1 MTIEE
6 LRLNNWMDDSGNYWN
21 PPGSDQFVIYDKS
34 DVRSGKY
41 KVLIP
46 NWFVNSDKD
55 IWITKNVNLFLESKG
70 RSSLEWYCRFIL
82 NLPEVPKCS
91 NINCN
96 NRVILAEGK
105 LSHGIYSHCS
115 KSCGQSTS
123 NRVRWKNSDDY
134 FNSQTYKKIKSEEMT
149 NNLKVWNKDPK
160 FQADCKRG
168 KILKKT
174 WHNYEFYLAIDSANN
189 LKFGV
194 MAEGTVDWRLYV
206 QEFYNENPYK
216 TIHTLF
222 KSDNETMAN
231 IEYEI
236 KEEFGFREYL
246 SWSEFPKLK
255 AAIKFF
261 TNRCKDRIYR

>member
-6 LRLNNWMDDSGNYWN
+6 LKLNNWMDDSGNYWN
-21 PPGSDQFVIYDKS
+21 PPGSDQFVIYNKS

-41 KVLIP
+41 KILIP
-46 NWFVNSDKD
+46 NWFIGSDKD

-91 NINCN
+91 NIDCN

-115 KSCGQSTS
+115 KSCGQSTA
-123 NRVRWKNSDDY
+123 NRVRWKNPDDY

-149 NNLKVWNKDPK
+149 NNLKEWNYLPE
-160 FQADCKRG
+160 FQANSKRG
-168 KILKKT
+168 KIRAKYNST
-174 WHNYEFYLAIDSANN
+174 YEFYLALDSKGK

-194 MAEGTVDWRLYV
+194 MLAGSKEWRCYV
-206 QEFYNENPYK
+206 QENYNNNPFK
-216 TIHTLF
+216 VMHSLF
-222 KSDNETMAN
+222 KSDNETIADL
-231 IEYEI
+231 EYDI
-236 KEEFGFREYL
+236 KRDFDFREYL
-246 SWSEFPKLK
+246 EWSEFSRLKISLRFHINRYRAKLFK
-255 AAIKFF
+255 
-261 TNRCKDRIYR
+261 